1 MLFAKQTGASVRL
14 TPGEK
19 IRANIFGGEE
29 VEMWFLRVNE
39 SLGLTLDYDQK
50 QGYERIA
57 CIKTAFD
64 EFQTIGEDKYKEAP
78 GLLLAAWNGELDSS
92 EGCVVLWHCI
102 TENTT
107 PSAW

>member
-1 MLFAKQTGASVRL
+1 MRRHFVAKRTGASARL

-50 QGYERIA
+50 RGSLTA
-57 CIKTAFD
+57 VKTRHNGNRRYD
-64 EFQTIGEDKYKEAP
+64 S
-78 GLLLAAWNGELDSS
+78 LWNL
-92 EGCVVLWHCI
+92 
-102 TENTT
+102 
-107 PSAW
+107 